1 MGTKMAPAYSILVMG
16 YFEEILCQ
24 KVNEEMGQELGQ
36 NLRLSWKR
44 FLDDCFIFWTGS
56 EENLIEFHNLLNT
69 VNPNIQF
76 TMEYSNTSISF
87 LDIKVIKQGTKILTD
102 IFYKTTDTHQYLN
115 FKSCHPAHT
124 KRNIPYNLARRI
136 CTIVTDENTKNQRLA
151 ELKTFLTAQSYPETL
166 IISAINEAK
175 KIPQHILRTTR
186 KQDHDPFRIPFV
198 TTYNPKHVNIF
209 QEAKKNF
216 GIIQRNSKLQ
226 ETILKSDLIHS
237 QRQPPNLKKLLTK
250 AKFTTTPE
258 KYTVSKCGD
267 PRCGTCPF
275 LKTGPSITFKCGKY
289 FTVNDS
295 MSCKSKNLL
304 YCITCNS
311 CGDEY
316 IGQTGTQLTARM
328 RVHRQQINDP
338 STRNTPCSEHFDTCA
353 MGNYSVFPF
362 YKIKSESVS
371 LRLAKENYFINL
383 FSPRLN
389 KL

>member
-1 MGTKMAPAYSILVMG
+1 MHPNTLLVTFDVTSLYTNIPHDFGLQALAFWIEKHPELIPRNFSKEFILESIKFILENNTFHFDGEFYKQIKGTAMGTKMAPAYSILVMG

-24 KVNEEMGQELGQ
+24 KVNDEMGQELGQ

-186 KQDHDPFRIPFV
+186 TQ
-198 TTYNPKHVNIF
+198 T
-209 QEAKKNF
+209 
-216 GIIQRNSKLQ
+216 
-226 ETILKSDLIHS
+226 TILSVYHLS
-237 QRQPPNLKKLLTK
+237 
-250 AKFTTTPE
+250 
-258 KYTVSKCGD
+258 
-267 PRCGTCPF
+267 
-275 LKTGPSITFKCGKY
+275 
-289 FTVNDS
+289 
-295 MSCKSKNLL
+295 
-304 YCITCNS
+304 
-311 CGDEY
+311 
-316 IGQTGTQLTARM
+316 QLTTLNMSIYFRKL
-328 RVHRQQINDP
+328 RRI
-338 STRNTPCSEHFDTCA
+338 SE
-353 MGNYSVFPF
+353 
-362 YKIKSESVS
+362 
-371 LRLAKENYFINL
+371 
-383 FSPRLN
+383 
-389 KL
+389 